1 MEIKVTHNKST
12 NNTTS
17 CRRNPWTIV
26 PMFCGFL
33 ASLFLVKPK
42 VQCQDIS
49 APRFFD
55 FSIRPISAT
64 NSPVIPSYPS
74 VIQPQTAPNYQI
86 STSLRFPVKIKG
98 STKIFGELKYK
109 NEYINGFFSIENDRH
124 EQLNLKQS
132 KGSIILLSQLNE
144 KWRFMNVVSADSRS
158 TEFIATDDP
167 NALRFRNI
175 SLFEK
180 DLANGSVIGFGGSFA
195 YDQNFT
201 AIPIFKYQTTFAK
214 DWNLELVLPRSVA
227 VSKDLAKDSRLNFAV
242 KGSSSNYSLGT
253 KTIINDFA
261 AETRYRRFDLTG
273 LVGYQRQLTPWIGF
287 KVEAGASMPL
297 QSGIFAVDSNTE
309 LYRFNEGLS
318 PYFKVGFFLSLP
330 R

>member
-1 MEIKVTHNKST
+1 M
-12 NNTTS
+12 
-17 CRRNPWTIV
+17 
-26 PMFCGFL
+26 
-33 ASLFLVKPK
+33 
-42 VQCQDIS
+42 
-49 APRFFD
+49 
-55 FSIRPISAT
+55 
-64 NSPVIPSYPS
+64 
-74 VIQPQTAPNYQI
+74 
-86 STSLRFPVKIKG
+86 
-98 STKIFGELKYK
+98 KYK